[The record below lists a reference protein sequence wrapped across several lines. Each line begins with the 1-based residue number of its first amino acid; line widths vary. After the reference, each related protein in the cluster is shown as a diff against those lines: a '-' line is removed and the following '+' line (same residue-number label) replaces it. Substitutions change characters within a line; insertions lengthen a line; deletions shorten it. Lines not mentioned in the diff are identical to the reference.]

1 MRGKFFCFFLFISVF
16 SSANFDKLAE
26 EADLRMKTA
35 IVTDSTSYLSPET
48 RKALAIHVVSLEVV
62 FGNESFKEVDMT
74 QKEFYEKA
82 KRDFPKTSQPPLGE
96 FVELYSKLS
105 KEHEE
110 IVSIHL
116 SSGIS
121 GTVAG
126 SQQAAEMVDGVKVYS
141 FDSELTCS
149 LQGFYTVKAAEM
161 AQSGADAQSILAE
174 LNEMKKTLQAYFMVE
189 DLRHLQRGGRL
200 SSAQALVGGMLQ
212 IKPILHF
219 QEKVIVPFEKI
230 RTRKKA
236 MNRIV
241 DLLKVDIDKGRPLQA
256 TIIHANRPDDAK
268 QWQQELEALY
278 PDVEFHVS
286 YFGPVIGT
294 HLGEG
299 AMGLG
304 WVAK

>member
-1 MRGKFFCFFLFISVF
+1 
-16 SSANFDKLAE
+16 
-26 EADLRMKTA
+26 MKTA
-35 IVTDSTSYLSPET
+35 IVTDSTSYLPEEI
-48 RKALAIHVVSLEVV
+48 REALNIHMVSLEVT
-62 FGNESFKEVDMT
+62 FGSQSFKEADMT
-74 QKEFYEKA
+74 EKEFYQKA
-82 KRDFPKTSQPPLGE
+82 KAEFPKTSQPPLGE
-96 FVELYSKLS
+96 FTTLYDKLS
-105 KEHEE
+105 ANHNE

-121 GTVAG
+121 GTYAG
-126 SQQAAEMVDGVKVYS
+126 SMQAAEIVEGVKVYS
-141 FDSELTCS
+141 FDTELTCA
-149 LQGFYTVKAAEM
+149 LQGFYAIKAAKM
-161 AQSGADAQSILAE
+161 AEGGANAQMILAE
-174 LNEMKKTLQAYFMVE
+174 LAEMKTSLRAYFMVE
-189 DLRHLQRGGRL
+189 DLKHLQRGGRL

-241 DLLKVDIDKGRPLQA
+241 DLLKEDSKDGQELQA
-256 TIIHANRPDDAK
+256 TIIHANRPEEAK
-268 QWQQELEALY
+268 QWQAELEVAC
-278 PDVEFHVS
+278 PEVEFEIS

-304 WVAK
+304 WVKK

>member
-1 MRGKFFCFFLFISVF
+1 
-16 SSANFDKLAE
+16 
-26 EADLRMKTA
+26 MKTA
-35 IVTDSTSYLSPET
+35 IVTDSTSYLSEET
-48 RKALAIHVVSLEVV
+48 CAALDIHMISLEVT
-62 FGNESFKEVDMT
+62 FGGESFKEAEINE
-74 QKEFYEKA
+74 KEFYQKA
-82 KRDFPKTSQPPLGE
+82 KEEFPKTSQPPLGE
-96 FVELYSKLS
+96 FVALYHELSTQ
-105 KEHEE
+105 HTE
-110 IVSIHL
+110 IISIHL

-121 GTVAG
+121 GTYAG

-141 FDSELTCS
+141 FDSELTCA
-149 LQGFYTVKAAEM
+149 LQGFYAVKAAEM
-161 AQSGADAQSILAE
+161 AKAGADAATILAQ
-174 LNEMKKTLQAYFMVE
+174 LHEMKKSLRAYFMVE
-189 DLRHLQRGGRL
+189 DLNHLQRGGRL

-241 DLLKVDIDKGRPLQA
+241 NLLKEESMDGQKRQA
-256 TIIHANRPDDAK
+256 TIIHANRPEEAA
-268 QWQQELEALY
+268 QWQKELEIVC
-278 PDVEFHVS
+278 PDVDFGIS

-304 WVAK
+304 WVKK